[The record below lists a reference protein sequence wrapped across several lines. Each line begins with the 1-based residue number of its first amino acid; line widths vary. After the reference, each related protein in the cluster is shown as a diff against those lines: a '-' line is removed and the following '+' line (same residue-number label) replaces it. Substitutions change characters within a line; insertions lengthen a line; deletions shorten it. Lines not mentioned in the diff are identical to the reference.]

1 MIRCDWLSDEFQRE
15 YDRSMVYDLSDPLPE
30 LPELPGQVE
39 VCPDADVAA
48 ERLLTDFRHWQIAV
62 SGPLVI
68 FMSRCRVTRALR
80 VVPSLVGGY
89 TVPHVSQAQ
98 DASLDARCVRGQ

>member
-39 VCPDADVAA
+39 VCPM
-48 ERLLTDFRHWQIAV
+48 LMWQR
-62 SGPLVI
+62 SG
-68 FMSRCRVTRALR
+68 C
-80 VVPSLVGGY
+80 
-89 TVPHVSQAQ
+89 
-98 DASLDARCVRGQ
+98 